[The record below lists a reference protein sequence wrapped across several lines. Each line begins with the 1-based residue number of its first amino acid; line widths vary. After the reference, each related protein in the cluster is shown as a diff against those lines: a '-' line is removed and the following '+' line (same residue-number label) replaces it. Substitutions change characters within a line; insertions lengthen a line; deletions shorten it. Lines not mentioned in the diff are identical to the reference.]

1 MEEFVAWLQPI
12 VEQLGGVGMA
22 VVAFIDCSFVSMP
35 NVSDMLIV
43 WQTILH
49 PDRWAYYAFMTTA
62 GSVAGSFV
70 IYEIGRR
77 SGEAFLARRFK
88 PEYLARA
95 RAIFNR
101 YGMWTIAVV
110 AMLPPPAPYKIFV
123 LLAGAG
129 GLGPGTFVLAV
140 VVGRGLRYGIEGW
153 LSRVYGAAAADL
165 IREHAVE
172 VSFWLLG
179 GVLVAVLSVLAWKR
193 RNGRRRAA

>member
-1 MEEFVAWLQPI
+1 MAIVA
-12 VEQLGGVGMA
+12 V
-22 VVAFIDCSFVSMP
+22 IDCSFISMP

-43 WQTILH
+43 WQTIQH
-49 PDRWAYYAFMTTA
+49 PDRWAYYAFMTTV
-62 GSVAGSFV
+62 GSVIGSFV

-77 SGEAFLARRFK
+77 SGEAFLLRRFK
-88 PEYLARA
+88 PEYVARA

-129 GLGPGTFVLAV
+129 GLGPGALALAV
-140 VVGRGLRYGIEGW
+140 VIGRGLRYGIEGW

-165 IREHAVE
+165 LREHWAA

-179 GVLVAVLSVLAWKR
+179 GVLVAVLSVLAWRR